1 MEEPLR
7 EQVGMYLLG
16 HTRTR
21 ESVGKEMGKPPA
33 LAPWAMF
40 MGEVGEK
47 ANFLLNPFRL
57 QITWRSMTHLGFFIT
72 KEG

>member
-21 ESVGKEMGKPPA
+21 ESVGNENFFVMSGETTPT
-33 LAPWAMF
+33 LATWSIF
-40 MGEVGEK
+40 IGEVGGG
-47 ANFLLNPFRL
+47 NL
-57 QITWRSMTHLGFFIT
+57 TH
-72 KEG
+72 